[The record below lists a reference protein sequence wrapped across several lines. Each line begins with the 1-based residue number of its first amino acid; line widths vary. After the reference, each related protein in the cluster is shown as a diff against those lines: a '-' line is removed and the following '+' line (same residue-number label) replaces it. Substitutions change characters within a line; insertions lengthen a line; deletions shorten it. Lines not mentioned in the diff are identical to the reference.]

1 MPLRYDGHN
10 EGAESEIKPY
20 AHKRAL
26 AGQTRASFLNHFASF
41 PQEQRPRDFHA
52 RFTRRHGARGIAAH
66 KRVKHRGRRLALLA
80 AAIALPAF
88 AAPVDWSG
96 EPHLA
101 EASAA
106 TPHHR
111 VRIHPDQVV
120 PRPQADRPAS
130 FLQIL
135 DARLREGLDSASRL
149 VNIAPQIGPAAQPL
163 VAGGSALSQGR
174 ALQCLTQAIY
184 YEAASESDDG
194 QRAVAQVV
202 LNRVTHP
209 QYPHTVCG
217 VVFQGSWRKT
227 GCQFSF
233 TCDGSLARQ
242 PSLAGWARARR
253 IAADALAGYVY
264 RPVGLATHYHTIWVN
279 PYWAPTLTQVTVI
292 GAHRF
297 YRWPGAAGLPGAFTA
312 AYLGAEPVPTLWT
325 AAPIDREAPAAEAI
339 TPLTPTQEVQVI
351 AAKARANETP
361 APNYSAE
368 IKARGGDALY
378 SGNNLPGGGE
388 IRPEFARSGEW
399 IGKP

>member
-1 MPLRYDGHN
+1 M
-10 EGAESEIKPY
+10 S
-20 AHKRAL
+20 
-26 AGQTRASFLNHFASF
+26 HFASF
-41 PQEQRPRDFHA
+41 PHEQRPRDFHA
-52 RFTRRHGARGIAAH
+52 RFTRRQGARGIAARRRM
-66 KRVKHRGRRLALLA
+66 KRSGRRLALLA
-80 AAIALPAF
+80 VAVALPAF

-96 EPHLA
+96 KQPHFA

-106 TPHHR
+106 PS
-111 VRIHPDQVV
+111 
-120 PRPQADRPAS
+120 PQYSRGHLVDRTATDPNPEKAG

-135 DARLREGLDSASRL
+135 DARLRESLSSASRL
-149 VNIAPQIGPAAQPL
+149 IDMQPSGIGPAAHPL

-209 QYPHTVCG
+209 QYPHSVCG
-217 VVFQGSWRKT
+217 VVFQGSSRKT

-242 PSLAGWARARR
+242 PSVAGWARARR

-297 YRWPGAAGLPGAFTA
+297 YRWKGAAGLPGAFTSV
-312 AYLGAEPVPTLWT
+312 YLGAEPEPFLWAPRSDESATSAAAAIIPLAPAENVQAIAT
-325 AAPIDREAPAAEAI
+325 AAR
-339 TPLTPTQEVQVI
+339 TH
-351 AAKARANETP
+351 ETP
-361 APNYSAE
+361 APNYSPE

-378 SGNNLPGGGE
+378 TGSSLPTGGE
-388 IRPEFARSGEW
+388 IRPEFAGSGAW

>member
-1 MPLRYDGHN
+1 M
-10 EGAESEIKPY
+10 
-20 AHKRAL
+20 
-26 AGQTRASFLNHFASF
+26 
-41 PQEQRPRDFHA
+41 
-52 RFTRRHGARGIAAH
+52 
-66 KRVKHRGRRLALLA
+66 KHRGRRLALFA
-80 AAIALPAF
+80 VAVAVPAF
-88 AAPVDWSG
+88 AAPIEWSG
-96 EPHLA
+96 KEPHLA

-106 TPHHR
+106 A
-111 VRIHPDQVV
+111 
-120 PRPQADRPAS
+120 RPEYSRGRAVERTAADPNAQKAG

-135 DARLREGLDSASRL
+135 DARLQEGLFSAQRL
-149 VNIAPQIGPAAQPL
+149 VNITPNIGPAARPL

-209 QYPHTVCG
+209 EYPHSVCG
-217 VVFQGSWRKT
+217 VVFQGSARKT

-233 TCDGSLARQ
+233 TCDGSLARM
-242 PSLAGWARARR
+242 PSATGWARARR
-253 IAADALAGYVY
+253 IAAEALAGYVY

-297 YRWPGAAGLPGAFTA
+297 YRWKGAAGLPGAFTA
-312 AYLGAEPVPTLWT
+312 AYLGAEPTPLLWT
-325 AAPIDREAPAAEAI
+325 PRSEEAAAPAAIA
-339 TPLTPTQEVQVI
+339 PLTPAENVQTI
-351 AAKARANETP
+351 ASAARAHETP
-361 APNYSAE
+361 APNYSPE

-378 SGNNLPGGGE
+378 TGNSLPSGGE
-388 IRPEFARSGEW
+388 VRPEFAGSGQW